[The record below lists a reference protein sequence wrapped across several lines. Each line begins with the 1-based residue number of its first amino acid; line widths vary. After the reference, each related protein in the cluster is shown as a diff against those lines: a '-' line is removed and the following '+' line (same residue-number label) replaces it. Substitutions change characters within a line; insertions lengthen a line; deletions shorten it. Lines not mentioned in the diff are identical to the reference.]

1 MIYVGTSGYGFH
13 NWSPTFYPSWLLYE
27 DYLDFY
33 SERFNCCEL
42 TFTRYRIP
50 TVEDQERLLRRSAG
64 RLVFTVKAH
73 RRLTHQRPLDIKDI
87 KDTKD
92 LSLARHFAASLAPLI
107 QARKL
112 GAVVAQ
118 FPFFFINNPDHRA
131 YVCRLRAALEGLPLV
146 VEFRHD
152 SWFNEET
159 LHFLRGWDI
168 GVACVDVPKLA
179 KLPDPRALVTSELG
193 YVRFHGR
200 NASRWWKWWAPRSKD
215 QGYRYDYNYRRRE
228 LMGWIP
234 RLREIEK
241 QSKHTFVIFNNHW
254 QGQAVINAQAL
265 QKLLSRNSS
274 VVTARQMAAAQ
285 LRAG

>member
-1 MIYVGTSGYGFH
+1 MIYIGTSGYGYH
-13 NWSPTFYPSWLLYE
+13 NWSPSFYPSWLLYE

-33 SERFNCCEL
+33 SEQFNCCEL
-42 TFTRYRIP
+42 TFTRYRMP

-73 RRLTHQRPLDIKDI
+73 RRLTHQRPLE
-87 KDTKD
+87 TKD
-92 LSLARHFAASLAPLI
+92 LSLAHHFAASLAPLV

-118 FPFFFINNPDHRA
+118 FPFTFINNPEHRA

-152 SWFNEET
+152 SWLDEET

-168 GVACVDVPKLA
+168 GVACVDTSKLA
-179 KLPDPRALVTSELG
+179 KLPGPRALVTSDRG

-200 NASRWWKWWAPRSKD
+200 NASRWWKWWVKD

-241 QSKHTFVIFNNHW
+241 QSQHTFVIFNNHW
-254 QGQAVINAQAL
+254 QGQAVINAQEL
-265 QKLLSRNSS
+265 QKILNKRKSS
-274 VVTARQMAAAQ
+274 VATARQMVAPQ
-285 LRAG
+285 LLAG

>member
-1 MIYVGTSGYGFH
+1 MIYIGTSGYGYH
-13 NWSPTFYPSWLLYE
+13 NWSPSFYPTWLFYE

-42 TFTRYRIP
+42 TFTRYRMP

-73 RRLTHQRPLDIKDI
+73 RGLTHLRPLEI
-87 KDTKD
+87 KD
-92 LSLARHFAASLAPLI
+92 LSLARHFAASLAPLVEA
-107 QARKL
+107 QKL

-118 FPFFFINNPDHRA
+118 FPFSFINNPEHRA
-131 YVCRLRAALEGLPLV
+131 YVCRLRAALEGLSLV
-146 VEFRHD
+146 TEFRHD
-152 SWFNEET
+152 SWLDEET
-159 LHFLRGWDI
+159 LYFLRGWDI
-168 GVACVDVPKLA
+168 GVACVDIPKLA
-179 KLPDPRALVTSELG
+179 KLPGPRALVTSDLG

-200 NASRWWKWWAPRSKD
+200 NASRWWKWWAKD
-215 QGYRYDYNYRRRE
+215 RGYRYDYNYRRRE
-228 LMGWIP
+228 LMGWVP

-254 QGQAVINAQAL
+254 QGQAVINAQEL
-265 QKLLSRNSS
+265 QKLLNRSRA
-274 VVTARQMAAAQ
+274 VATTRPAALQ